1 MNLANRLTLARVALT
16 PVFMWMYL
24 WDFPYHY
31 LVALGVFALAALTD
45 YFDGVV
51 ARSRGQVTVFGKFV
65 DPIADKMLTTA
76 AFIGLMKADLL
87 SPWALLLILVR
98 EFAVA
103 SVRMVAAGGGKVIA
117 ANFFGKF
124 KTVSQYVA
132 VMVSLAALAW
142 VACSGDPGLT
152 WPLTV
157 SKVLLWT
164 AALLTVASGI
174 EYLWANRSFL
184 REK

>member
-1 MNLANRLTLARVALT
+1 MNLANRLTLARVVLT
-16 PVFMWMYL
+16 PVFMWMFF
-24 WDFPYHY
+24 WAFPNHF
-31 LVALGVFALAALTD
+31 LVALAIFALAALTD

-51 ARSRGQVTVFGKFV
+51 ARSRGEVTNLGKFV

-76 AFIGLMKADLL
+76 AFIGLLQADLL
-87 SPWALLLILVR
+87 SPWAMLLILVR

-103 SVRMVAAGGGKVIA
+103 SVRMVAAGSGKVIA

-132 VMVSLAALAW
+132 IMASLGALAL
-142 VACSGDPGLT
+142 VTHTHTL
-152 WPLTV
+152 WPLTL
-157 SKVLLWT
+157 SRVLLWV
-164 AALLTVASGI
+164 AALLTVASGV
-174 EYLWANRSFL
+174 EYLWANRAYI

>member
-1 MNLANRLTLARVALT
+1 MNLANRLTLARVVLT
-16 PVFMWMYL
+16 PAFMWMFF
-24 WDFPYHY
+24 WEFPNHH
-31 LVALGVFALAALTD
+31 LVALGFFALAALTD

-51 ARSRGQVTVFGKFV
+51 ARSRGEVTNFGKFV

-76 AFIGLMKADLL
+76 AFIGLMQADLL

-132 VMVSLAALAW
+132 VMFSL
-142 VACSGDPGLT
+142 VVLT
-152 WPLTV
+152 FTQGTETVWPLTL
-157 SKVLLWT
+157 SRILLWVS
-164 AALLTVASGI
+164 ALLTVASGV

>member
-16 PVFMWMYL
+16 PVFMWMFL
-24 WDFPYHY
+24 WNFPFHH
-31 LVALGVFALAALTD
+31 LVALAVFGLAALTD
-45 YFDGVV
+45 YLDGIV
-51 ARSRGQVTVFGKFV
+51 ARSRGEVTNFGKFV

-76 AFIGLMKADLL
+76 AFIGLMQAELL

-124 KTVSQYVA
+124 KTVAQYVA
-132 VMVSLAALAW
+132 IMASVVALAW
-142 VACSGDPGLT
+142 VQADESAEWT
-152 WPLTV
+152 LTV
-157 SKVLLWT
+157 SRVLLWI